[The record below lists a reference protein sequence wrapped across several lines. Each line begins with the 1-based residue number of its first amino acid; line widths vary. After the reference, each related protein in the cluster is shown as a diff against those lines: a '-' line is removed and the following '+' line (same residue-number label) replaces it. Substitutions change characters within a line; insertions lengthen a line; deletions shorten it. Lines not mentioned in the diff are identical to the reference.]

1 MVQCRQCGHYF
12 GSQFELSAHLMSEH
26 GLNVNPP
33 KPRSLANLYEVVE
46 ALTKRLGDFI
56 EETEAE
62 LAALDSRLEDLEEP
76 DV

>member
-1 MVQCRQCGHYF
+1 
-12 GSQFELSAHLMSEH
+12 MSEH

-33 KPRSLANLYEVVE
+33 KPRSLANLYEIVG
-46 ALTKRLGDFI
+46 ALSSRLDAFI